1 MVLTLKL
8 LLTPC
13 LITLVSL
20 IERRWGTDVS
30 GWFMGFPFISAPI
43 SIIVAIQ
50 YGPGFAA
57 RSAVGTLGGLTSVCA
72 FCLVY
77 TLAAMKVNWPACL
90 VAATGAFL
98 LVTAGWNAARLP
110 LGPTLAIDAMA
121 LLVVLMVMPRRL
133 PGGSQTR
140 LLPKWELPLRMVLAA
155 AFVWLLTT
163 AADLLGPSLS
173 GLLAPFPVM
182 TSVIAP
188 FTHRRF
194 GAAAVTQLLRGIVL
208 GLFSFATFYVVLVG
222 LLLSLPMPWP
232 YVAATAA
239 SALFHGLAFRF
250 LLLQPGGGPSA

>member
-77 TLAAMKVNWPACL
+77 TLAALKFNWPACL
-90 VAATGAFL
+90 AAAMSAFL
-98 LVTAGWNAARLP
+98 LVTASWSAARLP
-110 LGPTLAIDAMA
+110 LGPTLAIDAVA
-121 LLVVLMVMPRRL
+121 LLVVLGVMPRRASL
-133 PGGSQTR
+133 GNQTR

-155 AFVWLLTT
+155 AFVWLLSTT
-163 AADLLGPSLS
+163 ADLLGPSLS
-173 GLLAPFPVM
+173 GLLAPFPVI

-194 GAAAVTQLLRGIVL
+194 GAAAVTQLLHGIVL
-208 GLFSFATFYVVLVG
+208 GLFSFATFYIVLVS
-222 LLLSLPMPWP
+222 LLPNLPLPWP

-239 SALFHGLAFRF
+239 SALFHGLALR
-250 LLLQPGGGPSA
+250 LLLLRPAGGPTG

>member
-57 RSAVGTLGGLTSVCA
+57 HSAVGTLGGLTSVCV

-77 TLAAMKVNWPACL
+77 TLAALKVDWPACL
-90 VAATGAFL
+90 AAAIGAFL
-98 LVTAGWNAARLP
+98 LVTAGWSAARLP
-110 LGPTLAIDAMA
+110 LGPTLAIDAVA
-121 LLVVLMVMPRRL
+121 LLVVLGVLPRRT
-133 PGGSQTR
+133 SAANQTR
-140 LLPKWELPLRMVLAA
+140 LLPKWELPVRMVLAA
-155 AFVWLLTT
+155 AFVWLLSTS
-163 AADLLGPSLS
+163 ADYLGPSLS
-173 GLLAPFPVM
+173 GLLAPFPVI
-182 TSVIAP
+182 TSVVAP

-222 LLLSLPMPWP
+222 LLPNLPLPWP
-232 YVAATAA
+232 YMAATAA
-239 SALFHGLAFRF
+239 SALFHGLALRF
-250 LLLQPGGGPSA
+250 LLLRPAAGPTG